1 MITTRRKPRTSR
13 GPSHSKASENR
24 CSKSSRQHLKARTE
38 EVLKNEVAFI
48 PNTEFRELE
57 ESKHWRELLS
67 TAKARDVLVTEQ
79 PKTKARM
86 QPQFETLC
94 SAPLLKA
101 EEERDLFRDMNYL
114 KYRANCLRSTLN
126 ANRPSVRK
134 LDGIAAALQRAD
146 EIRNELVA
154 ANTRLVVS
162 IAKKFA
168 NDANAFDDLLS
179 DGLTSLMN
187 AVEKFNYDRGFR
199 FSTYATMVVR
209 RALYRSMEKGQKTK
223 TRFTTGHSETIDQEQ
238 HEYSVDEFSFNQVL
252 HLNSQLEKM
261 ISRLDDRENLIVRAR
276 FGFEDLGVKATF
288 ANIGERLGISKERVR
303 QLEMRA
309 MNKLRDMMI
318 EDDDAKALKSFAFRA
333 Q

>member
-1 MITTRRKPRTSR
+1 MISTQTKPRECR
-13 GPSHSKASENR
+13 P
-24 CSKSSRQHLKARTE
+24 ARTSVTSAKRE
-38 EVLKNEVAFI
+38 SARQILKSRTEAVLGNEIGFI
-48 PNTEFRELE
+48 PNSEFRTLE
-57 ESKHWRELLS
+57 ERKHWRRVLKP
-67 TAKARDVLVTEQ
+67 AKARDATIAKQ
-79 PKTKARM
+79 PRSSARM

-94 SAPLLKA
+94 SAPLLKV
-101 EEERDLFRDMNYL
+101 EEERELFRDMNYL

-126 ANRPSVRK
+126 ASRPSVRK
-134 LDGIAAALQRAD
+134 LDGIAAALSRAD
-146 EIRNELVA
+146 EIRNELIA
-154 ANTRLVVS
+154 ANTRLIVS

-168 NDANAFDDLLS
+168 NDANSFDDLLS

-223 TRFTTGHSETIDQEQ
+223 TRFTTGHAETIDQEQ
-238 HEYSVDEFSFNQVL
+238 HEYAVDSFSFNEVIR
-252 HLNSQLEKM
+252 LNDQLAEM

-288 ANIGERLGISKERVR
+288 ANIGKRLGISKERVR

-309 MNKLRDMMI
+309 MNKLRTMML
-318 EDDDAKALKSFAFRA
+318 EDDESKALRSFAFRA